1 MFARVEICL
10 INQNTSTKAF
20 RYTKVCALGD
30 RFPADP
36 LKLRFSLEST
46 GLLVRATKDSRTL
59 ELIPHSKLK
68 GDFPKHLV
76 DDHAHWMDLDSGDIE
91 FRPIDLQWVESER
104 NPRVYYRDSAM
115 CRGNARFLDVR
126 SPSANMIY
134 SILGPLEDSGY
145 IEITIT
151 RQGEIE
157 ISLPRFQMTFF
168 HNEGRLECRQF
179 RDMVIDENQ
188 KFGTLIGLENRLVL
202 RNNGHGADPHFRKV
216 LIPYGEVS
224 YNIEGSHVRV
234 SISTEGQK
242 SVAYHHFDVDETLW
256 RLSGSGRLSSRLYKA
271 YLHALTSHCLPDPFT
286 GRTGTEE
293 ALCELSSAAVW
304 SFRELEGVDL
314 DMFNLISNLAPA
326 RRFYPQHLRKMQ
338 EVEWNALPSLS
349 QHDGFYT
356 VVQRI
361 LQNSSRF
368 QFFRDNEPPSSSVSV
383 RKRDEFLVNRAAIRN
398 ARFQVEAFGGS
409 NIYVGV
415 DRIYVAR
422 DSSPGSVEPK
432 VCAVAH
438 STNIWSTSLNT
449 VPDLLK
455 KCEAWGTL
463 GGKKPGHFLEYDSKW
478 LKADLPTSWCSL
490 YDTCR
495 KTHKRDRYR
504 LMFFL
509 STLLYRDKLRIN
521 MNLIWTLLAF
531 ATLPE
536 FKAIATPEFG
546 PYNLQQGYKPDG
558 QVPLIIK
565 SHVASFADF
574 NGPPRIPGE
583 SDLEWH
589 TRERKLYDAQ
599 LESQT
604 TGLVRWFTSQ
614 WVCQKPA
621 QPTANKYPLLE
632 LTEIQERM
640 DFVFGGCYRNLQFKN
655 HIEEVQQVLAH
666 ARTQK
671 PEYSLYVFSPRP
683 TIRAPIHQ
691 ISMKELSVT
700 RETLCAEIPPSSLP
714 APSNGQLRY
723 LLSRHKKN
731 SESEFETDYTGDLLR
746 SLDVFEQ
753 QADDCTSAGAQ
764 RRSPLERHRRP
775 CAEQLGLILKGIEE
789 DLESPRVGSS
799 ELLKSAG
806 LWPRITP
813 TSLLGL
819 LARPTAT
826 AICPKLK
833 KTLVDYGLAI
843 ARFQKASRLHI
854 LATIGNDKELAKEEA
869 NTGHQGWDPMEYPDW
884 LLLEIENNLL
894 VRPIQATIALR
905 MINPPSGGSSVLQ
918 LNMGEG
924 KSSVIV
930 PMASAALADGQKL
943 VRVVV
948 LKPLSAQ
955 MFRLLVEKLG
965 GLMNRRIFFM
975 PFSRNITVN
984 AAVAKQIRDLYE
996 ECMETG
1002 GILLVQPEHM
1012 LSFKLMGFE
1021 KLQGEDS
1028 KSAGVAKGLLGT
1040 SRWLEEKARDILDES
1055 DEILH
1060 VRYQLIYALGN
1071 QKLLEHS
1078 PYRWTIIQELLGLV
1092 RGRAKRLHE
1101 KYPRGVEIGEWKP
1114 GCFPPI
1120 RILEDLAGDR
1130 LLDELTDDISSGK
1143 LSHLHSF
1150 RFWSRDVRR
1159 MASAFIRDPNMK
1171 ESESEK
1177 LLSKLSD
1184 SQSDIKTLLLL
1195 RGVIAHGILL
1205 TALRDRRWRVNY
1217 GLDESREPPTLLAV
1231 PYRAKDCPALRAE
1244 FSHPDMA
1251 ITLSCL
1257 SYYYGGLTDSQLE
1270 ASFKVLLKSNNPDAE
1285 YGEWAG
1291 GDGDLP
1297 ESIQTLSGVNLDDP
1311 EQRKYMVFPKLRHR
1325 KCVIDHYLSEVVFPR
1340 GSKEFPHKLSTS
1352 GWDLAQER
1360 ALPTTG
1366 FSGTNDNR

>member
-1 MFARVEICL
+1 M
-10 INQNTSTKAF
+10 NQNASTKTF

-36 LKLRFSLEST
+36 LKLRFSLEPT
-46 GLLVRATKDSRTL
+46 GLLVRATKDNRSL
-59 ELIPHSKLK
+59 QLIPHSKLK

-76 DDHAHWMDLDSGDIE
+76 DDHAHWMDLDSGEIE

-115 CRGNARFLDVR
+115 RRGNARFLDVR
-126 SPSANMIY
+126 SPSAHMIY

-145 IEITIT
+145 IEITT
-151 RQGEIE
+151 ARQGEIE

-168 HNEGRLECRQF
+168 HNKGELECRQF

-188 KFGTLIGLENRLVL
+188 KFGTMIGLENRLVL
-202 RNNGHGADPHFRKV
+202 RSSGHGADPHCRKV

-224 YNIEGSHVRV
+224 YRIEGSHTRV

-271 YLHALTSHCLPDPFT
+271 YLHALTSHCLPDPLT

-293 ALCELSSAAVW
+293 ALCELNSAAVW
-304 SFRELEGVDL
+304 SVKELEGVDL

-326 RRFYPQHLRKMQ
+326 RRFYPQHLKRMQ

-349 QHDGFYT
+349 QHDSFYT

-361 LQNSSRF
+361 LQNNRRF
-368 QFFRDNEPPSSSVSV
+368 QFFRDNKPPSSSVKFHES
-383 RKRDEFLVNRAAIRN
+383 DEFLVNRAAIRN

-409 NIYVGV
+409 NICVGE

-422 DSSPGSVEPK
+422 DSSPGSVESK

-438 STNIWSTSLNT
+438 NTNIWSTSLNT
-449 VPDLLK
+449 APGLLK
-455 KCEAWGTL
+455 ECEAWGTV
-463 GGKKPGHFLEYDSKW
+463 GGKKSEIFLEYNSKW
-478 LKADLPTSWCSL
+478 LKADLPTFWCSL
-490 YDTCR
+490 YDACR
-495 KTHKRDRYR
+495 KTHKGDRYR

-509 STLLYRDKLRIN
+509 STLLYRDEPRID

-531 ATLPE
+531 ATLPK
-536 FKAIATPEFG
+536 FKAIAAPGFG
-546 PYNLQQGYKPDG
+546 PYHLREGYEPG
-558 QVPLIIK
+558 EQVSGIIA
-565 SHVASFADF
+565 SHSASLADF
-574 NGPPRIPGE
+574 DGPPRIPGE
-583 SDLEWH
+583 SELEWL
-589 TRERKLYDAQ
+589 TREKKLYDAQ
-599 LESQT
+599 LKSQT
-604 TGLVRWFTSQ
+604 AGLARWFTLQ

-621 QPTANKYPLLE
+621 QPTANIYPLFE
-632 LTEIQERM
+632 LTEIQERV
-640 DFVFGGCYRNLQFKN
+640 DFYFGRWYQNLQFKN
-655 HIEEVQQVLAH
+655 HIEEVQKVLAD
-666 ARTQK
+666 ARTQE
-671 PEYSLYVFSPRP
+671 PEFSLYVFSPKP
-683 TIRAPIHQ
+683 TIKTPIPQ

-700 RETLCAEIPPSSLP
+700 RETLCAEIPPSTLP
-714 APSNGQLRY
+714 MPSNGQLRD
-723 LLSRHKKN
+723 LLSRLKKN
-731 SESEFETDYTGDLLR
+731 SKSEFETDYTGDLLK

-753 QADDCTSAGAQ
+753 RADDCSSAGTQ
-764 RRSPLERHRRP
+764 RRPLLERHRRP
-775 CAEQLGLILKGIEE
+775 CAERLGLMLKKIEE

-799 ELLKSAG
+799 GLLKAAG
-806 LWPRITP
+806 LWPRIAP
-813 TSLLGL
+813 TLLLGL
-819 LARPTAT
+819 LARPTVT

-833 KTLVDYGLAI
+833 KTLVDYGLEI
-843 ARFQKASRLHI
+843 ARFQRASRLHI
-854 LATIGNDKELAKEEA
+854 LARIGNDKELAKEEA
-869 NTGHQGWDPMEYPDW
+869 NTGHQGWDPMKYPDW

-948 LKPLSAQ
+948 LKPLSTQ

-965 GLMNRRIFFM
+965 GLTNRRIFFM

-984 AAVAKQIRDLYE
+984 VAVAKQIRDLYE

-1021 KLQGEDS
+1021 KLQGEDRE
-1028 KSAGVAKGLLGT
+1028 SAEVAKDLLWT
-1040 SRWLEEKARDILDES
+1040 SRWLEERARDILDES

-1071 QKLLEHS
+1071 QQLLEYS
-1078 PYRWTIIQELLGLV
+1078 PYRWMIIQELLDLV

-1101 KYPRGVEIGEWKP
+1101 EYPRGVEIGEWKP
-1114 GCFPPI
+1114 GCFPLI
-1120 RILEDLAGDR
+1120 RILEDRAGER
-1130 LLDELTDDISSGK
+1130 LLDQLTDDISSGEFP
-1143 LSHLHSF
+1143 HLHSF
-1150 RFWSRDVRR
+1150 RFWSGDVRR
-1159 MASAFIRDPNMK
+1159 MALAFIRDASME
-1171 ESESEK
+1171 ESEIEK
-1177 LLSKLSD
+1177 LLSELSD
-1184 SQSDIKTLLLL
+1184 SQGQSESDIKTLLLL
-1195 RGVIAHGILL
+1195 RGMIAHGILL
-1205 TALRDRRWRVNY
+1205 TALRDRRWRVSY
-1217 GLDESREPPTLLAV
+1217 GLDESRKPPTLLAV

-1257 SYYYGGLTDSQLE
+1257 SYYYGELTDSQLE
-1270 ASFKVLLKSNNPDAE
+1270 TSFKALLKSNNPDAE
-1285 YGEWAG
+1285 YERWAG
-1291 GDGDLP
+1291 EDEDIP
-1297 ESIQTLSGVNLDDP
+1297 KSIQTLPGVNLDDP
-1311 EQRKYMVFPKLRHR
+1311 KQWEEMVLPKLRHR
-1325 KCVIDHYLSEVVFPR
+1325 KRVIDHYLSQVVFPR
-1340 GSKEFPHKLSTS
+1340 YSKEFPHKLSTS
-1352 GWDLAQER
+1352 GWDLAQKR
-1360 ALPTTG
+1360 VLPTTG